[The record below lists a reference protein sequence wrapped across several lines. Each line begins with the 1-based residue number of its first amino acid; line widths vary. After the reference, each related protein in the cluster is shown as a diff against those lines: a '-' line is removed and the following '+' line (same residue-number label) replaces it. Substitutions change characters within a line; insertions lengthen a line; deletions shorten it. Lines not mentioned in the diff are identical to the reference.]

1 MELTMIRAG
10 RIVNTHGVRGEVK
23 VLPEGV
29 EPELLLDCPALY
41 VDGAP
46 MAPAARRVHKG
57 CLLVKLKGIE
67 DMDAAL
73 ALKGKAVSIRRADV
87 DEELTGLTARDAATG
102 ETVGTVEEVLHYPA
116 HKLCAVRG
124 GRDEYLVPFVPAFI
138 AGVDLVG
145 GTIDIH
151 MMEGLGSHED

>member
-57 CLLVKLKGIE
+57 CLLVKLKGID

-73 ALKGKAVSIRRADV
+73 ALKGKAVSIRRTDV
-87 DEELTGLTARDAATG
+87 KLPAG
-102 ETVGTVEEVLHYPA
+102 EYF
-116 HKLCAVRG
+116 
-124 GRDEYLVPFVPAFI
+124 D
-138 AGVDLVG
+138 
-145 GTIDIH
+145 
-151 MMEGLGSHED
+151 

>member
-57 CLLVKLKGIE
+57 
-67 DMDAAL
+67 
-73 ALKGKAVSIRRADV
+73 KAVSIRRADV
-87 DEELTGLTARDAATG
+87 KLPAGEYFDEELTGLTARDAATG

-124 GRDEYLVPFVPAFI
+124 GKDEYLVPFVPAFI
-138 AGVDLVG
+138 AGVDLAG

>member
-1 MELTMIRAG
+1 M
-10 RIVNTHGVRGEVK
+10 
-23 VLPEGV
+23 LPQGV
-29 EPELLLDCPALY
+29 EPDLLAQCAPLY
-41 VDGAP
+41 VDGRPLSPTAC
-46 MAPAARRVHKG
+46 REHKG
-57 CLLVKLKGIE
+57 CLLVKLQGV
-67 DMDAAL
+67 DSMDAAL

-87 DEELTGLTARDAATG
+87 KLPAGEYFDEELTGLTARDAATG
-102 ETVGTVEEVLHYPA
+102 DTVGTVEEVLHYPA

>member
-46 MAPAARRVHKG
+46 MAA
-57 CLLVKLKGIE
+57 
-67 DMDAAL
+67 
-73 ALKGKAVSIRRADV
+73 
-87 DEELTGLTARDAATG
+87 
-102 ETVGTVEEVLHYPA
+102 
-116 HKLCAVRG
+116 
-124 GRDEYLVPFVPAFI
+124 
-138 AGVDLVG
+138 
-145 GTIDIH
+145 
-151 MMEGLGSHED
+151 